1 METRS
6 RTNKKVIPV
15 NVKKVEPEKK
25 MYEDYNALQASL
37 DNLRHQ
43 EEEIIR
49 LINLNTKEL
58 SKFRSL
64 YFKNKENFNK
74 CKENNCWVRSISVTW
89 KDVGK
94 CNSYVSQCGKCK
106 SFYLRELVPDNWG
119 ENYTHRDV

>member
-58 SKFRSL
+58 SKFRP
-64 YFKNKENFNK
+64 
-74 CKENNCWVRSISVTW
+74 CSV
-89 KDVGK
+89 
-94 CNSYVSQCGKCK
+94 S
-106 SFYLRELVPDNWG
+106 
-119 ENYTHRDV
+119 